1 LPSCLRVDNSDK
13 RFCKA
18 KIPPK
23 IKIFLLLIDQ
33 NVILTKDNLVKRK
46 CEVLLFFDCSMARY
60 IWSLILIALVVGTNC
75 RPTSLSS

>member
-1 LPSCLRVDNSDK
+1 MDNSDK

-23 IKIFLLLIDQ
+23 IKIFLQLIEQ
-33 NVILTKDNLVKRK
+33 NVILTKDNLIKRK
-46 CEVLLFFDCSMARY
+46 CEVLLSFDCSMARY